1 VKRGGGFAVAVLIPT
16 LPLTVSADDAAL
28 ENRFNDPFMQV
39 RSALAGCPEPI
50 GPRVTAD
57 EAKRE
62 GHARVER
69 GTSCWL
75 AGQCEKP
82 NAYLYDAGIAT
93 SVAARFEDKA
103 QFARSTLWITVQRRF
118 VWVQGCVA
126 DDYPD
131 GALESF
137 LAGVPDA
144 ERLIVEVVRGTALRP
159 PYRVMPAQK

>member
-1 VKRGGGFAVAVLIPT
+1 VKQRGLAIAGLISILSPAAQ
-16 LPLTVSADDAAL
+16 ADDAAL

-39 RSALAGCPEPI
+39 RSALADCPEPV

-82 NAYLYDAGIAT
+82 NAYLYDAGIAS
-93 SVAARFEDKA
+93 SVAARFGDA
-103 QFARSTLWITVQRRF
+103 APFARSSLWITVQRRF

-126 DDYPD
+126 DDYAD
-131 GALESF
+131 GALETF
-137 LAGVPDA
+137 LAGIPDA
-144 ERLIVEVVRGTALRP
+144 ERLIVEVMRGTLPRP
-159 PYRVMPAQK
+159 PYAVMPKQK